1 MVTDSADGTGRA
13 IRAEPFFQVVKATIA
28 GRSRKMEKTRYR
40 CARRIIRKGL
50 LLIDHG
56 ERHQVHRAAR
66 GINFLQTQRQD
77 LSLFV

>member
-13 IRAEPFFQVVKATIA
+13 IRAELFFQVVKATIA

-40 CARRIIRKGL
+40 RARRIIRKGL

-56 ERHQVHRAAR
+56 ERHQVRRVAR